1 MIRLVFLLQIVQNA
15 LDSLELTLAF
25 GKEKDTVV
33 SVFQRVNGALQ
44 HLEILVEH
52 RLRRSVKLHNLLPYR
67 IGICLKRN

>member
-25 GKEKDTVV
+25 GEEKYSVV
-33 SVFQRVNGALQ
+33 SVFQRVKSVLQ
-44 HLEILVEH
+44 HLEVLVEH
-52 RLRRSVKLHNLLPYR
+52 RLSSGVKLHNLLPYR